1 MSGRHIFADTSG
13 FIALMDADDA
23 FHEMA
28 SRAWKDYI
36 AQGCILCTSDYVRL
50 ESWALIQRRLG
61 IQAALDFSDLI
72 LPSCT
77 ILSVDEEGF
86 TSSVNQWRMARRR
99 NLSLV
104 DITSFHVMR
113 RHQITKALSFDAHF
127 AEEGFEI
134 PV

>member
-28 SRAWKDYI
+28 SRTWKDYI

-72 LPSCT
+72 LSSCT
-77 ILSVDEEGF
+77 IHSVGEEGF
-86 TSSVNQWRMARRR
+86 TSSVNQWRIARRR

-104 DITSFHVMR
+104 DISSFHVMR
-113 RHQITKALSFDAHF
+113 NHQIHEAFSFDGNF
-127 AEEGFEI
+127 SEEGFDT
-134 PV
+134 PA

>member
-61 IQAALDFSDLI
+61 IQAALDFADLI
-72 LPSCT
+72 LPACE
-77 ILSVDEEGF
+77 IMQVGDDGF

-127 AEEGFEI
+127 TEEGFEI